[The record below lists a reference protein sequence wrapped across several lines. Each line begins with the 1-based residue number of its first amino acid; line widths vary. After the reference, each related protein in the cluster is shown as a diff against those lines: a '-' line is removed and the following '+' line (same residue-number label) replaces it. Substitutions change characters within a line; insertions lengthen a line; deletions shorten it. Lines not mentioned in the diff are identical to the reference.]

1 MAISEFEIKRIEK
14 LVGRYV
20 GSKRPVRHIRSQL
33 DISFK
38 IDGQSFEIFEIRPQ
52 WNDPTKKIEGSI
64 AKATYVKS
72 KNIWKLYWMRGDMKW
87 HLYKPFPSSD
97 SLEKILEV
105 IEQDENHCFW
115 G

>member
-14 LVGRYV
+14 IVGKFVESIRPTPE
-20 GSKRPVRHIRSQL
+20 KRGQL

-38 IDGQSFEIFEIRPQ
+38 IYGQSFEIVETRPQ
-52 WNDPTKKIEGSI
+52 WDDPRKRIEGSI

-72 KNIWKLYWMRGDMKW
+72 AKKWKLDWKRADMNW
-87 HLYKPFPSSD
+87 YSYEPFRESK
-97 SLEKILEV
+97 SLEEILEV
-105 IEQDENHCFW
+105 IRKDQYGCFW